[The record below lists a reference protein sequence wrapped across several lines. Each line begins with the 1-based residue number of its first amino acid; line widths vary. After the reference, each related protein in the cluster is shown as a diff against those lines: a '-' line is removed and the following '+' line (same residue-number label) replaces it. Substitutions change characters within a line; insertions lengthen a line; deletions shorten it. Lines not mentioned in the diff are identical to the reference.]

1 MVLLTVLHLKNY
13 LNDMKTLKES
23 LLADIEDTIDK
34 GTVYAETA
42 ATAQEELDKLL
53 SDYKISKGF
62 GVSPTFYKIRT
73 NTKQHALAKY
83 LYTECNDKVPHTPWD
98 KIYTVEIQLDVTAAY
113 GVNML
118 KSHFLKVSIYKDS
131 NKLLHESII
140 QYKYPTG
147 ANKNKNFQFAVRG
160 TSVKNLIELN
170 INNLKYLLSIDKVD
184 NLAYL
189 MKEGLSRK
197 I

>member
-1 MVLLTVLHLKNY
+1 
-13 LNDMKTLKES
+13 MKTLKES
-23 LLADIEDTIDK
+23 LLADIEDTMDK

-42 ATAQEELDKLL
+42 TAAQEELNELL
-53 SDYKISKGF
+53 SNYKITKGF
-62 GVSPTFYKIRT
+62 GVSPNFYKIRT

-83 LYTECNDKVPHTPWD
+83 LYTECNDKVPHTSWD
-98 KIYTVEIQLDVTAAY
+98 KIYTVELQLDVTAAY

-118 KSHFLKVSIYKDS
+118 KTHFFKVDIYKDS

-140 QYKYPTG
+140 PYKYPKYDKNNNLQF
-147 ANKNKNFQFAVRG
+147 ANKA
-160 TSVKNLIELN
+160 TSVKNLVEIV
-170 INNLKYLLSIDKVD
+170 ISNLKELLSIDKVD

>member
-42 ATAQEELDKLL
+42 TAAQKELDELL
-53 SDYKISKGF
+53 SNYKITNGF
-62 GVSPTFYKIRT
+62 GVAPTFYKIRA

-83 LYTECNDKVPHTPWD
+83 LYTECNDKVPHTSWD
-98 KIYTVEIQLDVTAAY
+98 KIYTVELQIDVTAGY
-113 GVNML
+113 GVNMS
-118 KSHFLKVSIYKDS
+118 KSHFLKVSIYKES

-140 QYKYPTG
+140 PFKYPKYDKN
-147 ANKNKNFQFAVRG
+147 NKLQFAVHG
-160 TSVKNLIELN
+160 TSVKNLVEIV
-170 INNLKYLLSIDKVD
+170 ISNLKHLLSIDKID

>member
-13 LNDMKTLKES
+13 LNNMKTLKES
-23 LLADIEDTIDK
+23 LLADIEDTLDK

-42 ATAQEELDKLL
+42 EQAQKELDELL

-62 GVSPTFYKIRT
+62 GMSSTAWKIRT

-83 LYTECNDKVPHTPWD
+83 LYTECNDKVPHTSWD
-98 KIYTVEIQLDVTAAY
+98 KIYTVEFLFDLSAAY
-113 GVNML
+113 GINKLKRHFFKVN
-118 KSHFLKVSIYKDS
+118 IYKDS

-140 QYKYPTG
+140 YFEYPKGNTDR
-147 ANKNKNFQFAVRG
+147 NIEFAQNG
-160 TSVKNLIELN
+160 ISVKKLTEIV
-170 INNLKYLLSIDKVD
+170 IHNLKYLLRINKID
-184 NLAYL
+184 NLTYA
-189 MKEGLSRK
+189 MKKGLNRK

>member
-1 MVLLTVLHLKNY
+1 
-13 LNDMKTLKES
+13 MKTLKES
-23 LLADIEDTIDK
+23 LLADIEDTFDK

-42 ATAQEELDKLL
+42 AAAQEELNELL
-53 SDYKISKGF
+53 SDYTISKGF
-62 GVSPTFYKIRT
+62 RMSNNFYKVRT

-83 LYTECNDKVPHTPWD
+83 LYTECNNKVPHTSWD
-98 KIYTVEIQLDVTAAY
+98 KIYTVEFQFDINSAF

-118 KSHFLKVSIYKDS
+118 KTHFFKVSIYKDS

-140 QYKYPTG
+140 QYQYPKYDKN
-147 ANKNKNFQFAVRG
+147 NKLQFAVHG
-160 TSVKNLIELN
+160 TSIKNLIEIN
-170 INNLKYLLSIDKVD
+170 INNLKHLLSIDKVD